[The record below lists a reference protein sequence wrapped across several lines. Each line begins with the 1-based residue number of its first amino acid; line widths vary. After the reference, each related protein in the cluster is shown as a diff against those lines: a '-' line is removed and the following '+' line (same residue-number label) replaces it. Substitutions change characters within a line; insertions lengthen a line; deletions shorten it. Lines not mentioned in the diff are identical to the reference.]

1 MRTISPALQSHL
13 DSGVTTL
20 CHCWRLTLK
29 SGEVFGF
36 TDHDVAMSFEAT
48 VFEAQAGF
56 TASEMEQALGLSVD
70 NLEAE
75 GALSSTAIDAARL
88 KRGDY
93 DHATVEIWRVNWT
106 DTSQRVLLRKG
117 HLGEVT
123 HDGIRFTAELR
134 GLTHLL
140 DQERGRL
147 FSFGC
152 DAELGDARCGVDL
165 ELPAFKGIG
174 TVTRVAGNAIDVSGV
189 AGFADDWFTGGTCA
203 MGSQKYSVKRHRIDA
218 GIVSVTLWQEAVE
231 LFSVGATVVLRAG
244 CDKRFETCRN
254 RFSNAVNFRGF
265 PHMPGNDFVA
275 RFASSD
281 QDNDGGRMRR

>member
-1 MRTISPALQSHL
+1 MRSIAPALQAHL

-29 SGEVFGF
+29 SGEVLGF
-36 TDHDVAMSFEAT
+36 TDHDVALSFEAT

-75 GALSSTAIDAARL
+75 GALSSTAIDAVRL

-93 DHATVEIWRVNWT
+93 DHATIEIWRVNWA
-106 DTSQRVLLRKG
+106 DVSQRVLLRKG
-117 HLGEVT
+117 HLGEIT
-123 HDGIRFTAELR
+123 HDGSRFSAELR

-165 ELPAFKGIG
+165 ELPTYRGSGSVTSVTGNVIG
-174 TVTRVAGNAIDVSGV
+174 VSGL
-189 AGFADDWFTGGTCA
+189 AGFVDEWFTGGTCMIGA
-203 MGSQKYSVKRHRIDA
+203 RKFSVKRHRNEA
-218 GIVSVTLWQEAVE
+218 GVVTVTLWQEAADVV
-231 LFSVGATVVLRAG
+231 SVGTPVVLRAG

>member
-1 MRTISPALQSHL
+1 MRSITPALQAHF

-36 TDHDVAMSFEAT
+36 TDHDVRLSFEAT

-75 GALSSTAIDAARL
+75 GALSSTAIDAGRL

-93 DHATVEIWRVNWT
+93 DHATVEIWRVNWA

-123 HDGIRFTAELR
+123 HDGTRFSAELR

-152 DAELGDARCGVDL
+152 DAELGDTRCGVDL

-189 AGFADDWFTGGTCA
+189 TGFADDWFTGGTCA
-203 MGSQKYSVKRHRIDA
+203 IGAHTYSVKRHRIDA
-218 GIVSVTLWQEAVE
+218 GVVTVTLWQEAVE
-231 LFSVGATVVLRAG
+231 LFSVGAAVVLRAG
-244 CDKRFETCRN
+244 CDKRFETCRS
-254 RFSNAVNFRGF
+254 RFSNAVSFRGF